1 MDVKCEPS
9 CVFSTGSCSDS
20 VRELECKPAPNKLTM
35 VSSVDAA
42 SLFFCNWVSCGCCRW
57 TLSVLSSCSLCAF
70 FCCYSFSKA
79 TKATSCI
86 VAAPGDPRCR
96 GACLGSLPL
105 RLDVDLA
112 RVLLLDQSNARIVLR
127 RLLSFPP
134 FQLQRGGWLRMG
146 RLGSGPLVIGLEPSA
161 VLLCRFG
168 FGAAARP
175 APFVSLIRLSLVF
188 SAASS
193 PLGQLGDRQ
202 AAPLAWRRCVSS

>member
-1 MDVKCEPS
+1 M
-9 CVFSTGSCSDS
+9 
-20 VRELECKPAPNKLTM
+20 
-35 VSSVDAA
+35 
-42 SLFFCNWVSCGCCRW
+42 
-57 TLSVLSSCSLCAF
+57 
-70 FCCYSFSKA
+70 
-79 TKATSCI
+79 
-86 VAAPGDPRCR
+86 
-96 GACLGSLPL
+96 
-105 RLDVDLA
+105 
-112 RVLLLDQSNARIVLR
+112 LLLDQSNARIVLR
-127 RLLSFPP
+127 RLLSSPP

-168 FGAAARP
+168 FGAAAQP